1 MINILKYSYIIK
13 IFYLIITISIF
24 KLNSF
29 CEGNIYFYILF
40 STSISLLFLTSFN
53 KKEFKFFNF
62 LKYIFM
68 VWLLF
73 QIICLLSGYRKFSRR
88 CRNFDFLSS
97 SYNEVLI
104 VSSLA
109 FLGLLALAFLLKKK
123 FMKLT
128 LDILKKHIISLI
140 NKFYIL

>member
-13 IFYLIITISIF
+13 IFYLIITTSIF
-24 KLNSF
+24 LNLIVF
-29 CEGNIYFYILF
+29 YEGNIYFYILF

-53 KKEFKFFNF
+53 KKEFKFFQFFLSIFLWFGFYFKLYVCLVVIENF
-62 LKYIFM
+62 PEG
-68 VWLLF
+68 V
-73 QIICLLSGYRKFSRR
+73 G
-88 CRNFDFLSS
+88 NFDFLSS

-109 FLGLLALAFLLKKK
+109 FLGLFFGFSISFKKK

-128 LDILKKHIISLI
+128 LDILK
-140 NKFYIL
+140 NIL